1 MASTGTK
8 LSFGIGSAAEGI
20 KNVAFTLF
28 LLFFYVQVH
37 GLSASL
43 AGTAL
48 FIALC
53 FDAITDPVAGYLSD
67 SWQSRWGRR
76 HPFMYVAAIPL
87 AITFY
92 FVFSPP
98 EGLSQWALF
107 AWLTGFTVLT
117 RGFMT
122 LYFVPHIAL
131 GAELSED
138 YEERTAIV
146 SYRTAFGIIG
156 TLAVYGSV
164 SLFFPEGEDGAR
176 GQLNNNNYP
185 PFALTCAVLMW
196 LVIWISAAGT
206 HSQIPRLRSI
216 EAKPEPFH
224 FFGVF
229 KETRSA
235 LTNPNFRIV
244 FFATLSSYV
253 MSGVN
258 VALSLFIFT
267 FFWELTTQDMQL
279 VLMIMPF
286 GVLLG
291 VPFTKYIHRWFD
303 KKPAIVFGMA
313 WWAALQLLPIILR
326 LIGWFPENGAS
337 ELIYLLAGIAFIQ
350 GVGISFGTVTVGSM
364 IADIVDEQE
373 LRTGLRQ
380 EGVFFAA
387 LSFSA
392 KATSGLGGLV
402 AGVGLDL
409 IGWPQGV
416 AIKTAADVAPEAI
429 TQLGLL
435 YGPLVASFGLIA
447 IWLYTRYSLDRNK
460 HAAIVVALR
469 TRRSAPSTTAT
480 DTV

>member
-267 FFWELTTQDMQL
+267 FFWES
-279 VLMIMPF
+279 
-286 GVLLG
+286 
-291 VPFTKYIHRWFD
+291 H
-303 KKPAIVFGMA
+303 
-313 WWAALQLLPIILR
+313 
-326 LIGWFPENGAS
+326 
-337 ELIYLLAGIAFIQ
+337 
-350 GVGISFGTVTVGSM
+350 
-364 IADIVDEQE
+364 
-373 LRTGLRQ
+373 
-380 EGVFFAA
+380 
-387 LSFSA
+387 
-392 KATSGLGGLV
+392 
-402 AGVGLDL
+402 
-409 IGWPQGV
+409 
-416 AIKTAADVAPEAI
+416 
-429 TQLGLL
+429 
-435 YGPLVASFGLIA
+435 
-447 IWLYTRYSLDRNK
+447 
-460 HAAIVVALR
+460 
-469 TRRSAPSTTAT
+469 
-480 DTV
+480 